1 VIRTTNTKEKM
12 RKTTQMEREVNTKIT
27 KKESSEPIEAQHC
40 CRI

>member
-1 VIRTTNTKEKM
+1 M